1 MGSQGVLMKLVY
13 NGNLN
18 CMLVMIFE
26 MYQLGI
32 IIGER
37 IKYQGEEIGIVLE
50 GEIVLMI
57 NGQDYYFVVG

>member
-37 IKYQGEEIGIVLE
+37 IKHQGEEIGIVLE